1 MTCLYYSTLDTQCY
15 YLLWYYRLFKD
26 NFNKLYFYIKTSLF
40 YLLIMQDPGSSLPPS
55 GSKATFT
62 RSMGLTGTSV
72 GRHSFDEG
80 RNALAKSWAGPDIRT
95 EGSKY
100 RPSSA
105 SKAGR
110 DYPRPWLSGS
120 SKSGKGG
127 GAVDKDNMR
136 PLRTGILTGLML
148 MFRCPKS

>member
-1 MTCLYYSTLDTQCY
+1 M
-15 YLLWYYRLFKD
+15 
-26 NFNKLYFYIKTSLF
+26 
-40 YLLIMQDPGSSLPPS
+40 LIIQGPGSSLPPS

-80 RNALAKSWAGPDIRT
+80 RNALAKSWAGPDIHT

-110 DYPRPWLSGS
+110 DYARPWLSGS
-120 SKSGKGG
+120 SKPGKGG

-136 PLRTGILTGLML
+136 PLRTDILAGLML

>member
-1 MTCLYYSTLDTQCY
+1 M
-15 YLLWYYRLFKD
+15 
-26 NFNKLYFYIKTSLF
+26 
-40 YLLIMQDPGSSLPPS
+40 LIIQGPGSSLPPS

-80 RNALAKSWAGPDIRT
+80 RNALAKSWAGPDIHT

-120 SKSGKGG
+120 SKPGKGG

-136 PLRTGILTGLML
+136 PLRTGTGILTGLML
-148 MFRCPKS
+148 MFRC

>member
-1 MTCLYYSTLDTQCY
+1 
-15 YLLWYYRLFKD
+15 
-26 NFNKLYFYIKTSLF
+26 
-40 YLLIMQDPGSSLPPS
+40 MQDPGSSLPPS

-120 SKSGKGG
+120 SKPGKGG

>member
-1 MTCLYYSTLDTQCY
+1 MIIQG
-15 YLLWYYRLFKD
+15 
-26 NFNKLYFYIKTSLF
+26 
-40 YLLIMQDPGSSLPPS
+40 PGSSLPPS

-80 RNALAKSWAGPDIRT
+80 RNALAKSWAGPDIHT

-120 SKSGKGG
+120 SKPGKDD
-127 GAVDKDNMR
+127 GAVEGDNMR
-136 PLRTGILTGLML
+136 PVRTGTNTTYVNI
-148 MFRCPKS
+148 

>member
-1 MTCLYYSTLDTQCY
+1 
-15 YLLWYYRLFKD
+15 
-26 NFNKLYFYIKTSLF
+26 
-40 YLLIMQDPGSSLPPS
+40 MQDPGSSLPPS

-95 EGSKY
+95 EESKY

-127 GAVDKDNMR
+127 RAVDKDNMR
-136 PLRTGILTGLML
+136 PLRTGILTVLML
-148 MFRCPKS
+148 MFRQGF